1 MDKECDPPEWKER
14 GVGDVRILKHK
25 DKMRF
30 RIVMRRD
37 KTHKICCNHFITPEI
52 KLVPNVGSDRAWVWS
67 TLADYADEEVKR
79 EQLAIR
85 FGNAENAKKFK
96 EMVEKC
102 QVEIASF
109 EGSTND
115 SSLAEE
121 LEKLD
126 VKDESKTEEDVDKT
140 NEPKEE
146 AKQEVEDNAED
157 TKPEDK
163 NPPAPEDQ
171 TRETDECT
179 GQ

>member
-1 MDKECDPPEWKER
+1 MY
-14 GVGDVRILKHK
+14 
-25 DKMRF
+25 
-30 RIVMRRD
+30 
-37 KTHKICCNHFITPEI
+37 
-52 KLVPNVGSDRAWVWS
+52 LVLCTYSC
-67 TLADYADEEVKR
+67 AD
-79 EQLAIR
+79 
-85 FGNAENAKKFK
+85 AKKFK

>member
-1 MDKECDPPEWKER
+1 
-14 GVGDVRILKHK
+14 
-25 DKMRF
+25 
-30 RIVMRRD
+30 
-37 KTHKICCNHFITPEI
+37 
-52 KLVPNVGSDRAWVWS
+52 VWS